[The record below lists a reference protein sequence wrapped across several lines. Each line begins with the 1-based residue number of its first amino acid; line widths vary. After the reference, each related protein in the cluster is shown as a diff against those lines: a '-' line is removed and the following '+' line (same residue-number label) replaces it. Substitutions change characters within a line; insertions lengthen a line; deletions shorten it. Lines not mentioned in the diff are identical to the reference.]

1 MGTSIQVGEGDGMY
15 RMHIH
20 VEEEKQ
26 NLPHEYISKIGLWT
40 REARENLCAQ
50 MPSYSLAEV
59 KPGQIAVVVVS
70 PGMAYRGFLPAWE
83 QPASLKVDRR

>member
-1 MGTSIQVGEGDGMY
+1 MY

-70 PGMAYRGFLPAWE
+70 PGDGISRILPAWE